1 MPKKFLTARD
11 IDYHADLGVREI
23 HVDDNLIITDI
34 GRERARERGVT
45 LTRLPKGVPAPEHP
59 ACDQSPPGS
68 AHAEIRAAVI
78 ARLGATPEGL
88 DAIISRLLNGK
99 G

>member
-23 HVDDNLIITDI
+23 HVDDDLVITDI

-45 LTRLPKGVPAPEHP
+45 LTRLPHGTPAPEHP
-59 ACDQSPPGS
+59 ACDQVTPTGV
-68 AHAEIRAAVI
+68 HAEVRAAVI

-88 DAIISRLLNGK
+88 DAIISRILNGK
-99 G
+99 S

>member
-23 HVDDNLIITDI
+23 HVDDHLVITDI

-45 LTRLPKGVPAPEHP
+45 LTRLPPGVSAPEHP
-59 ACDQSPPGS
+59 PCDQAPPAG
-68 AHAEIRAAVI
+68 AHAEVRAAVI

-88 DAIISRLLNGK
+88 DAIISRILNGK
-99 G
+99 S